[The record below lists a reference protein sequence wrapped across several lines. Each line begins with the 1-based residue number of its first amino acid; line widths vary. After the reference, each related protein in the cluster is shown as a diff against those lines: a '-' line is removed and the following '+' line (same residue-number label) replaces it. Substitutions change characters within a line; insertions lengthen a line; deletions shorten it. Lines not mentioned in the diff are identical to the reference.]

1 VTTSRNARVDA
12 RLTFTAQ
19 QRLRHKSEF
28 DAVHATGVRVA
39 DVYFAVIAR
48 ENGLRQPR
56 LGLAVSTK
64 TAGSSVERNRIR
76 RVVRES
82 FRLRQGALPTADIV
96 VNARGRARGA
106 SAAQLRESLDQLWSQ
121 VAARCASSS
130 HS

>member
-19 QRLRHKSEF
+19 QRLRHKSQF
-28 DAVHATGVRVA
+28 DAVHAHGVRVA
-39 DVYFAVIAR
+39 DAYFAVMAR
-48 ENGLRQPR
+48 ANEVGQPR
-56 LGLAVSTK
+56 LGLAVSVK

-76 RVVRES
+76 RVVREA
-82 FRLRQGALPTADIV
+82 FRLRQRELPSADIV

-106 SAAQLRESLDQLWSQ
+106 SAAQLRESLDQLWTQ

-130 HS
+130 RS